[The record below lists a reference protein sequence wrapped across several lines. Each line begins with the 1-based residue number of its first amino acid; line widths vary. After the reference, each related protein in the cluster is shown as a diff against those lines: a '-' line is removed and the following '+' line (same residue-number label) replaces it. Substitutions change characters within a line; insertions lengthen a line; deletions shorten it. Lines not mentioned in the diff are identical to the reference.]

1 MESLVMFSI
10 FRMTKMEKSAKFS
23 IFRSKMME
31 KWGNAKSTASEA
43 FPFPY
48 G

>member
-10 FRMTKMEKSAKFS
+10 FRMTKMEKTAKFS
-23 IFRSKMME
+23 FFRSKMME
-31 KWGNAKSTASEA
+31 KWGYAKSTACGA